1 MKTLLITMLALTCAT
16 SALAF
21 SSGPPDGRTGAPG
34 ETTCTDCHTTFPL
47 NSGMGGVNVAGV
59 PAAWQPLTIYDL
71 VVTVDDPD
79 AQRWGFEFTVLD
91 VDGNSTGTLALL
103 DANAQ
108 LSTAGNRTYAKHTSV
123 GTQLGTTG
131 SGSWTVRWTAPAAGV
146 GDITIY
152 MAGNGADGN
161 FENTGDRIYNSSAT
175 WNESPVSAVG
185 VPLAS
190 VVDLKAAYPNPF
202 NPRTSIAYDLAKDA
216 RVRLEIYALDGSLV
230 RRLVDRYEGAG
241 LHEVMWDGMNE
252 QGRGASSG
260 VYLYRIIADGVVASR
275 RMTLVR

>member
-34 ETTCTDCHTTFPL
+34 ETTCTDCHTSFPL
-47 NSGMGGVNVAGV
+47 NSGLGGITVAGV

-91 VDGNSTGTLALL
+91 GAGNSTGTLALL

-131 SGSWTVRWTAPAAGV
+131 SGSWTVRWTAPVAGA
-146 GDITIY
+146 GDISVY
-152 MAGNGADGN
+152 VAGNGANGN
-161 FENTGDRIYNSSAT
+161 FANSGDRIYTAGAT
-175 WNESPVSAVG
+175 WTESSVSAAG
-185 VPLAS
+185 LPLAAA
-190 VVDLKAAYPNPF
+190 VVLQTAYPNPF
-202 NPRTSIAYDLAKDA
+202 NPRTSIAYDLARNT
-216 RVRLEIYALDGSLV
+216 RVRLEIFALDGSLV
-230 RRLVDRYEGAG
+230 RRLVDRSEAAG
-241 LHEVMWDGMNE
+241 LHTVSWDGTDE
-252 QGRGASSG
+252 RGQGAPSG
-260 VYLYRIIADGVVASR
+260 VYLYRILADGVVVER
-275 RMTLVR
+275 RMTLLK